1 VHGQPMMQFGKW
13 IMYPVEVL
21 HESSPKVFKIIID
34 RRCLFAFDIINGLF
48 VATPQQPGIKCPC
61 CNKTQ
66 EQVDMELESRRSDK
80 IGNTMELGELD

>member
-1 VHGQPMMQFGKW
+1 
-13 IMYPVEVL
+13 MYPVEVL
-21 HESSPKVFKIIID
+21 HESSPKVFKIITVVQEKGLVVIID

-48 VATPQQPGIKCPC
+48 VATPQHPGIKCPC